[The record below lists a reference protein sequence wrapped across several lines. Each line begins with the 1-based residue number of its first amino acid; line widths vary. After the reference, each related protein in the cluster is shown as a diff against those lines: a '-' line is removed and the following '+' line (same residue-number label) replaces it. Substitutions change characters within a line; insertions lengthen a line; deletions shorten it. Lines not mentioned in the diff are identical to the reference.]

1 MKPTTLEKVKL
12 SDFGQVLDPSEA
24 MEPILAKSVR
34 AALLEW
40 LEEMWATKQLE
51 EVGLEPRKKAL
62 FEGPPGCGK
71 TTLAHHLAAR
81 LGLPLLVARSDRL
94 IDAYIGSTG
103 RNIGALFDAAE
114 RTERCVIFLDEFDSL
129 GAKRTDVRQ
138 GADQERNNSVN
149 VLLAA
154 IERYRGILLA
164 ATNHAPSL
172 DEAVW
177 RRFDIQI
184 TIELPGQDE
193 REKILRRY
201 LKPYLIDDLPL
212 AELARSFDGA
222 SPSLMRQWCEGL
234 KRHYVI
240 GPKVGWSMVRADVMA
255 KLVHSF
261 APHPSLEKPRLWRM
275 KENDPAVAVMPWP
288 LLREETKA
296 A

>member
-1 MKPTTLEKVKL
+1 LLPRDVSNAKL
-12 SDFGQVLDPSEA
+12 SDFGQVLDPREA

-40 LEEMWATKQLE
+40 LEEMWALKQLQ

-114 RTERCVIFLDEFDSL
+114 KSERCVVFLDEFDSL
-129 GAKRTDVRQ
+129 GAKRMEARQ
-138 GADQERNNSVN
+138 GAEQERNNSVN

-154 IERYRGILLA
+154 IERYDGILLA
-164 ATNHAPSL
+164 ATNHAGSL

-184 TIELPGQDE
+184 NIELPGQDE
-193 REKILRRY
+193 RERILRRY
-201 LKPYLIDDLPL
+201 LKPYVIADGQL
-212 AELARSFDGA
+212 AELARAFECA
-222 SPSLMRQWCEGL
+222 SPALMRQWCEGL
-234 KRHYVI
+234 KRHFII
-240 GPKVGWSMVRADVMA
+240 GPKVGWNMDREPVMA
-255 KLVHSF
+255 KLVHTF
-261 APHPSLEKPRLWRM
+261 APHPNLDKPRLWRL
-275 KENDPAVAVMPWP
+275 KEKDPAVGALSWP
-288 LLREETKA
+288 LAREEAKA
-296 A
+296 T